1 MIMLALLPFFCYSQE
16 APWVTTFEER
26 EEMKQVVRL
35 SNGNFLLSGRT
46 FEIGN
51 KSDLVILISSDG
63 EELAR
68 KPICE
73 SCSSSGEIVF
83 TKETANN
90 ELFHV
95 RSNGDIFVSSLD
107 LAETRFLYNIEESE
121 FESIDAYQVL
131 ENNDFVIV
139 VSSALK
145 DGIKGL
151 LHTSINTTNEE
162 IGSQKFNNLF
172 PDIAG
177 SIGIGLFRDAGVVD
191 GYNSIDSLTNAST
204 AHLLRFGRFRD
215 LIWEKS
221 LDQGDI
227 KLHDVMVSYDQ
238 DVYAVGTVVDEANP
252 NHMQGIAVAYD
263 QNGELLWEKR
273 FDSEYLDNPDFET
286 AHFTFSGIKAIRTNI
301 FAITG
306 HVGGEEDGR
315 EKTDAF
321 VLQIDNEGNELDYY
335 TSRLLTDESVSLDV
349 VYTRNREVLYIANS
363 FAENGISGSYVSIAR
378 NVASSAFVPVPSEIE
393 LYPNP
398 VKDFL
403 IIDDKDG
410 NIIGMDLQ
418 IYDMNGKMVHKQ
430 KAARRLVVDHL
441 EAGVYY
447 LVLIEGTNKYVH
459 RFIKS

>member
-151 LHTSINTTNEE
+151 LHTSINTTTEE